1 MDIKTVG
8 VIGAGTM
15 GNGIA
20 HVFAKSGYSVVLL
33 DVEQRF
39 VDRGMDTIRKNL
51 EREVAKGKL
60 SAEQRDQAVS
70 GIKGVTERSALGACD
85 FIVEAASERF
95 EIKAELF
102 RDLEAALP
110 ARSHPEFQH
119 LIHFNNQAGVGDE
132 ASRQSY
138 RNAFFQSRCR

>member
-8 VIGAGTM
+8 VVGAGTM

-51 EREVAKGKL
+51 EREVSKGKL

-70 GIKGVTERSALGACD
+70 GIKGVTERSALGAWTSLLRQR
-85 FIVEAASERF
+85 AS
-95 EIKAELF
+95 
-102 RDLEAALP
+102 
-110 ARSHPEFQH
+110 
-119 LIHFNNQAGVGDE
+119 
-132 ASRQSY
+132 ASR
-138 RNAFFQSRCR
+138 SRLSCSAIWRHSAGLRSS